1 MPYCLKC
8 RENTESKSPKVVT
21 TKNVRIMLLSK
32 YTARDSKK
40 WKFMKEQEAS
50 GLLSSSG
57 IKTLFNKI
65 SLYGP
70 LLFSEY
76 PKS

>member
-1 MPYCLKC
+1 M
-8 RENTESKSPKVVT
+8 T
-21 TKNVRIMLLSK
+21 TKNVRKMLLSK

-65 SLYGP
+65 SLFGP

-76 PKS
+76 AKS